1 MIDAIYSDKSLP
13 ESSIIEAM
21 QMLIFLWDD
30 VFTTAVQK
38 CLKKAGFS
46 DEEKENPDDPFST
59 LKHSIEQLQPWEES
73 LVFDDVSCNDFLSF
87 DGEVAVTQ
95 DTLTRE
101 MIVEEM
107 QVDESRYKKKR
118 KRKSKTNKKLTCRL
132 WRNWMHHK
140 YVKRLIC
147 HLNTCM

>member
-13 ESSIIEAM
+13 ENSIIEAM

-46 DEEKENPDDPFST
+46 DEEKENNPDDPFST
-59 LKHSIEQLQPWEES
+59 LKHSIEQLQPWQES

-101 MIVEEM
+101 MTVEEM
-107 QVDESRYKKKR
+107 QVDESR
-118 KRKSKTNKKLTCRL
+118 
-132 WRNWMHHK
+132 
-140 YVKRLIC
+140 
-147 HLNTCM
+147 